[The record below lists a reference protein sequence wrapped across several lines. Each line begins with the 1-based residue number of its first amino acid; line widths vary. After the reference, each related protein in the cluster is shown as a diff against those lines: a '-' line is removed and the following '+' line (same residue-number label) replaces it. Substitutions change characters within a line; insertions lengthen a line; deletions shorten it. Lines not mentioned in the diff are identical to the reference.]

1 MLWIAAEFRSSL
13 RACGETFGLAWCEQ
27 SCLEDFSRVTMR
39 KGGVWGE
46 AHQVFHINKFSFVTV
61 TFLTLVKLLQ
71 MLESMIKK
79 PRPTRAE
86 GSDVANAVLDGA
98 DCIMLSGETAK
109 GDYPLEA
116 VQMQHL
122 VSNAPV
128 HVALSACSP
137 HCPSSSGWPLLRSTL
152 PSPAG

>member
-1 MLWIAAEFRSSL
+1 MKKNSVCFI
-13 RACGETFGLAWCEQ
+13 
-27 SCLEDFSRVTMR
+27 
-39 KGGVWGE
+39 
-46 AHQVFHINKFSFVTV
+46 
-61 TFLTLVKLLQ
+61 LVNKLLSITLLLFGTPHMIPTQ

-116 VQMQHL
+116 VRTQHM
-122 VSNAPV
+122 VS
-128 HVALSACSP
+128 
-137 HCPSSSGWPLLRSTL
+137 
-152 PSPAG
+152 